1 MGYPLGFF
9 FAAEYEGFEGRQG
22 QNAFLCRR
30 SAGSTADLT
39 ALGLG
44 CQSCAAPKR
53 QLLLN
58 NFSSIFLLVWLR
70 ILTGVDG
77 RARCSQNSAVRC
89 FALRN
94 EQTHMSAF
102 AVTENS
108 VVLTLFEKVASI
120 NSAKG
125 ATPVTAYYAL

>member
-1 MGYPLGFF
+1 MFIEKSQLS
-9 FAAEYEGFEGRQG
+9 ES
-22 QNAFLCRR
+22 FLL
-30 SAGSTADLT
+30 SI
-39 ALGLG
+39 
-44 CQSCAAPKR
+44 
-53 QLLLN
+53 
-58 NFSSIFLLVWLR
+58 FSSIFLLVWLR